1 MRRNPLVIGL
11 LLLLGVVASARLWVQ
26 FGYPLLLRAQE
37 NPTSTSTTTSTSG
50 PDNVG
55 PHAAFFDPGGNQKVA
70 TMVKSK
76 TGKNLPI
83 TVMVSAKSGNVTGD
97 IQGIMGSAAGLQ
109 VTVRVVDV
117 NKNLDSGSIANLATG
132 LNAAGL
138 PAGTLVVFGNELN
151 NLDKEWDPG
160 SAPRPGAAAEV
171 RAAGQAYA
179 GMFAQFRSLASGYVP
194 VPAPPDQHNANYDW
208 NAFVE
213 GAAGAYTGT
222 LVANAYDLTAEGGA
236 GVDQYLALQAKQG
249 GQVVFF
255 TEYGP
260 HPNQSL
266 QQHVDFFAANPP
278 PVPATTLIPDKCRSQ
293 DHNSDLWLYYI
304 DGSIYNADGQRINPA
319 DCSES
324 GDTRGEPPEGDY
336 YQRFIFPFYPFKTQN
351 PQEKQAQ
358 LLAKLQRDYSVSC
371 VRPAEYETFLGG
383 TGSIQQMFAT
393 YGDICPPGSDNACL
407 FQPSTALTLT
417 SQGIGQLFGVLR
429 DETAVKWREY
439 DYVEQEPDAN
449 KRAFTN
455 RFESVEQ
462 WYGANNPPADVYQNV
477 TPEQIKETHQGP
489 FYKLA
494 SKQMQ
499 CRAAAEVMYA
509 TSRLCTD
516 WLASN
521 SDETTIN
528 GCPLNQRPVRG
539 TGMTMLQLKAEVESS
554 STSLGLGSGGNELYA
569 MCDTAFGS
577 DTDLVSGQNEQIVNS
592 WAEKMLRVDLY
603 METAYRPAFLVM
615 VTQVD
620 NPPDDP
626 LDGSQRVIAQ
636 DATGNPIR
644 DTKHIIDYLVY
655 HVPATLSDMDS
666 QLGTAESVEQSSG
679 DHLDII
685 TRTIMAFT
693 DANKTK
699 RDYETYQQQRN
710 TIQQQHQT
718 ILNYYAAGAPMPLDC
733 GTTECQEPLRR
744 ALIDFI
750 NANVT
755 LDGEGLKCDAVN
767 DREAEL
773 GRQIGSSL
781 EPEPDLLDK
790 ANGESSTAT
799 TGDLT
804 IRESRDGNGQV
815 VYTRGD
821 PVRTKIYNVAPF
833 GFRTTYSSEG
843 LQALFTRVETE
854 TGSRLAF
861 SQSDG
866 YYRNFEVQ
874 FGENF
879 TNNEDD
885 RIRYYDPTG
894 AVDENGNPIQY
905 TITSGTKIS
914 RPEVGFTARF
924 RDMGR
929 VFNHST
935 RAVTQLIF
943 GEGTAILNCARNVL
957 NPSTNTEDFLR
968 NCQTRGSN
976 VSEGTTPDDDSY
988 LATEVI
994 PTDDCRSFARIG
1006 GGPTSVPFTG
1016 RQCTAADGPAGSVGK
1031 PAFVYDASY
1040 NIANWKSAS
1049 DTAPC
1054 NEALYKYVVCT
1065 NGPGPTQDGM
1075 TRQGNAPALI
1085 AHEVDELGNFK
1096 QGTGKT
1102 ACEYVVQEAQKAGVS
1117 PKLALAMWGEESGFS
1132 AFQVADWGVI
1142 SRPNVR
1148 ETKSLTQQLT
1158 GFLGTVNSHSSYLGF
1173 LLAYSGERDKSQTP
1187 PVLFCNNREFPARIK
1202 TFYDYFNRSF

>member
-26 FGYPLLLRAQE
+26 FGYPLLLKAQE
-37 NPTSTSTTTSTSG
+37 NPTNPSSATSTSG
-50 PDNVG
+50 PDNLG
-55 PHAAFFDPGGNQKVA
+55 PHAAQGDWAGNVA
-70 TMVKSK
+70 VAQMVKGK
-76 TGKNLPI
+76 TGKNLPF
-83 TVMVSAKSGNVTGD
+83 TVMLD
-97 IQGIMGSAAGLQ
+97 INSSDVAEDLSRIMNEAQGLQ
-109 VTVRVVDV
+109 VAIRVGNVKKSLLGETYKIDNLV
-117 NKNLDSGSIANLATG
+117 NV
-132 LNAAGL
+132 LNNAGL
-138 PAGTLVVFGNELN
+138 PPNTLVIFGNELN
-151 NLDKEWDPG
+151 NLDREWEPG
-160 SAPRPGAAAEV
+160 SQPRPQDTVAVAQ
-171 RAAGQAYA
+171 AGNDYEYLYTGWFKPQAVN
-179 GMFAQFRSLASGYVP
+179 FIP
-194 VPAPPDQHNANYDW
+194 VPAPPDQHNGNYDW
-208 NAFVE
+208 NVFVD
-213 GAAGAYTGT
+213 AAGKDVYSGT
-222 LVANAYDLTAEGGA
+222 LVANAYDVDASTGHGIDLYKSLEAKFGGN
-236 GVDQYLALQAKQG
+236 
-249 GQVVFF
+249 VVFL

-260 HPNQSL
+260 HPNRSL
-266 QQHVDFFAANPP
+266 QEHLDFFAANPP
-278 PVPATTLIPDKCRSQ
+278 PLPATTLIPNKCISQ
-293 DHNSDLWLYYI
+293 DHNDNVWLYYV
-304 DGSIYNADGQRINPA
+304 DGAIYTIEGNRVNPA

-710 TIQQQHQT
+710 TLKQQHQT

-905 TITSGTKIS
+905 SITSGTKIS

-968 NCQTRGSN
+968 NCQARGSN
-976 VSEGTTPDDDSY
+976 VSEGQTPSNEYMNTAVAVRKPGCAGFTPGNRITIQRSSNLCQEPNSVTGEIEYEALFIPSIDISAWKNGNDGGSVSAICTQALYDS
-988 LATEVI
+988 
-994 PTDDCRSFARIG
+994 IG
-1006 GGPTSVPFTG
+1006 
-1016 RQCTAADGPAGSVGK
+1016 CTYSPDGPGK
-1031 PAFVYDASY
+1031 TP
-1040 NIANWKSAS
+1040 
-1049 DTAPC
+1049 
-1054 NEALYKYVVCT
+1054 YV
-1065 NGPGPTQDGM
+1065 N
-1075 TRQGNAPALI
+1075 LI
-1085 AHEVDELGNFK
+1085 AHKVNELGVFTPD
-1096 QGTGKT
+1096 GSMT
-1102 ACEYVVQEAQKAGVS
+1102 ACEYVVRESQKVGVS
-1117 PKLALAMWGEESGFS
+1117 PRLALAMWGEESNFG
-1132 AFQVADWGVI
+1132 AFASSTGGEDFGVI
-1142 SRPNVR
+1142 SQPSSR
-1148 ETKSLTQQLT
+1148 ESGNIELQLRS
-1158 GFLGTVNSHSSYLGF
+1158 FLNTISGYTSYQTF
-1173 LLAYSGERDKSQTP
+1173 LRRYSGEKDFTP
-1187 PVLFCNNREFPARIK
+1187 VGAFCNNPQFPYRLRD
-1202 TFYDYFNRSF
+1202 FYNNINL